1 MLNEVLQN
9 FSLCRKKWR
18 QVCIQKSVVTSPCYG
33 RQLVGDILHICL
45 LKKAAWQQAAIFTYR
60 VLVLFTHSLPC
71 FCHSL
76 CFPFSLPNLLLVFG
90 PERKHTNKKTTF
102 HTLLVFIPPLFV
114 TEKQTAEVWS
124 SVCFCT
130 DMGPW
135 QFKVWLLFALH
146 SWIFFNLFL
155 GISGYKINLSEQN
168 VI

>member
-45 LKKAAWQQAAIFTYR
+45 LKKAAWQQAAIFTYH

-90 PERKHTNKKTTF
+90 PERKHTNKKHFTHCWYLPPPF
-102 HTLLVFIPPLFV
+102 LSQKSKLLKCEALSAFA
-114 TEKQTAEVWS
+114 QTWDLGNLKYGY
-124 SVCFCT
+124 F
-130 DMGPW
+130 
-135 QFKVWLLFALH
+135 LLCIHEYFLIC
-146 SWIFFNLFL
+146 SWISLA
-155 GISGYKINLSEQN
+155 IR
-168 VI
+168 